1 MNQTAVVIILA
12 TAILI
17 LVASLIFLAAKLG
30 GDKIAASAAAKEAA
44 ERGVTLDDR
53 FTVASDPSTSKNK
66 LFSILRM
73 FSTNFRLPPKKDG
86 VAPDEAKEYLN
97 FITALA
103 SHKNADAKLIAF
115 MSNELKKKNPEY
127 VREIEAYE
135 QKGTLKDR
143 S

>member
-12 TAILI
+12 TVILI

-44 ERGVTLDDR
+44 ERGVTLDDL
-53 FTVASDPSTSKNK
+53 FTVASDPNTSKNK
-66 LFSILRM
+66 L

-135 QKGTLKDR
+135 QKGTLKSR

>member
-12 TAILI
+12 TVILI

-44 ERGVTLDDR
+44 QKDICVEDLAAV
-53 FTVASDPSTSKNK
+53 VADPNSDKNK
-66 LFSILRM
+66 LFSTFKL
-73 FSTNFRLPPKKDG
+73 FSSKFKLPPKKDG
-86 VAPDEAKEYLN
+86 IAPDEAKEYLN